1 MNEGIIKHYR
11 SEREYFF
18 DEGCFINE
26 LDNSA
31 DDPALS
37 IARARVAA
45 GVITRWHYLRNTS
58 ERYVIIE
65 GCGLVEVGEAAPV
78 AVAAGDVVCIPA
90 GVRQRIRNSGTGDL
104 VFLALCTPRFEP
116 ENYVDCDEAGQ

>member
-1 MNEGIIKHYR
+1 MNEGCIKPYR
-11 SEREYFF
+11 KEREYFF
-18 DEGCFINE
+18 EEGCFINE

-45 GVITRWHYLRNTS
+45 GCVTRWHYLRGTT
-58 ERYVIIE
+58 ERYVITA
-65 GCGLVEVGEAAPV
+65 GSGLVEVGNAPATV
-78 AVAAGDVVCIPA
+78 VCAGDVVVIPA
-90 GVRQRIRNSGTGDL
+90 GVRQRIRNNGSGDL

-116 ENYVDCDEAGQ
+116 ANYIDCDGEHQ